1 MQVTTKTSQCPN
13 NTFLDMVKTLY
24 FRHFKIFKKSLI
36 YGIFPIDMATN
47 KRYKAQKLKQLE
59 QFEI

>member
-1 MQVTTKTSQCPN
+1 
-13 NTFLDMVKTLY
+13 MVKTLY
-24 FRHFKIFKKSLI
+24 FRHFKICKKFLI

-47 KRYKAQKLKQLE
+47 KRYKAQKLKQLK